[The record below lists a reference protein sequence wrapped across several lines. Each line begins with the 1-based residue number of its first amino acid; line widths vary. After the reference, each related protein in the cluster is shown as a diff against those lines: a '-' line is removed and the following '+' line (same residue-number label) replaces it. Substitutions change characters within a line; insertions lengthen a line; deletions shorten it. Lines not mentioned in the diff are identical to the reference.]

1 MQVAV
6 PLALQE
12 RLQSLQ
18 CFYACAA
25 GFRQLFITGLQP
37 IKGVK
42 LTLPTSADCRHDSH
56 TPDQVTSAGCCYLHV
71 DATGTALLVQFGVL
85 LQLLL

>member
-1 MQVAV
+1 M
-6 PLALQE
+6 L
-12 RLQSLQ
+12 
-18 CFYACAA
+18 AA

-56 TPDQVTSAGCCYLHV
+56 TPDQVTFVFNNYRWLLL
-71 DATGTALLVQFGVL
+71 LLVGALHELRKVRSRVSSSFCMLGCVPAAL
-85 LQLLL
+85 